1 MKNLDVQ
8 AIAAVERRPL
18 YVEVRKRATRI
29 GLWLGALWL
38 GAWFLA
44 GIILQLMLSFA

>member
-1 MKNLDVQ
+1 MKPLDLR

-18 YVEVRKRATRI
+18 YVAVRKRATRI
-29 GLWLGALWL
+29 GLWVGALWL

-44 GIILQLMLSFA
+44 GIILELALRFG